1 MSSKKCKKDEIL
13 NPETNRCVKR
23 NGVVGKK
30 VIAEMNKK
38 KCKDDEILNPASNRC
53 VKRNGAIG
61 KKILAEMKKSK
72 SGTSRKSRRNRT
84 SRKSRKSRTSRK
96 SRKSKKGKECGD
108 DEILNPKTNR
118 CVSIYGPTGKKILNK
133 INNFKQIIRELIE
146 NKKVETK
153 GDIKKILKEMDI
165 EYSDYNL
172 KEIIIDIL
180 DEILIEIVKELIDS
194 GKVNTLREI
203 KKELKK
209 RNIDYDNASLK
220 EIVINIV
227 ECQ

>member
-61 KKILAEMKKSK
+61 KKILAEMKKGKSK
-72 SGTSRKSRRNRT
+72 T

-96 SRKSKKGKECGD
+96 SKKSRTSRNSRKSKKEKKCGD

-118 CVSIYGPTGKKILNK
+118 CVSIHGPTGRKILNK
-133 INNFKQIIRELIE
+133 INTFKQIIRELIE

-165 EYSDYNL
+165 DYSNYNL

-209 RNIDYDNASLK
+209 RNIDYDNKSLK

>member
-23 NGVVGKK
+23 NGAVGKK

-38 KCKDDEILNPASNRC
+38 KCKDNEILNPASNRC

-61 KKILAEMKKSK
+61 KKLLAEMKKSK
-72 SGTSRKSRRNRT
+72 SRKSRT

-96 SRKSKKGKECGD
+96 SRKSKKEKECGD

-118 CVSIYGPTGKKILNK
+118 CVSIHGPTGKKILNK
-133 INNFKQIIRELIE
+133 INNFKQILRELIE
-146 NKKVETK
+146 NKKIETK
-153 GDIKKILKEMDI
+153 GEIKKILKERDI
-165 EYSDYNL
+165 DYSNYDL

-180 DEILIEIVKELIDS
+180 NEILIENVKELIES

-203 KKELKK
+203 KKELRN
-209 RNIDYDNASLK
+209 RNIDYDNTYLK
-220 EIVINIV
+220 EIVINII
-227 ECQ
+227 

>member
-38 KCKDDEILNPASNRC
+38 KCKEDEILNPASNRC

-72 SGTSRKSRRNRT
+72 SKT

-96 SRKSKKGKECGD
+96 SRKSRTSHNSRKSKKEKECGD

-118 CVSIYGPTGKKILNK
+118 CVSIHGPTGKKILNK
-133 INNFKQIIRELIE
+133 INAFKQIIRELIE

-153 GDIKKILKEMDI
+153 GDIKKILTEMDI
-165 EYSDYNL
+165 DYSNYNL

-194 GKVNTLREI
+194 GKVNTLRDI

-209 RNIDYDNASLK
+209 RNIDYDNKSLK